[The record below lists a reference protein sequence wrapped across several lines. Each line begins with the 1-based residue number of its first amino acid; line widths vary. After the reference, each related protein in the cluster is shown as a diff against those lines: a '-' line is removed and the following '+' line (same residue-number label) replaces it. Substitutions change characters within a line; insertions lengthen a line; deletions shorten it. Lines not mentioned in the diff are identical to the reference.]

1 MTEDG
6 GSIFSATERKIGT
19 SFREKNSNQ
28 LKLQLLS
35 LFPSPDFRD
44 TGQKESDDLE

>member
-19 SFREKNSNQ
+19 AFRETNGNQ
-28 LKLQLLS
+28 LKLQLPS
-35 LFPSPDFRD
+35 LFSSPDFRD
-44 TGQKESDDLE
+44 SGQKESDDLE

>member
-6 GSIFSATERKIGT
+6 GSIFSETERKIGI
-19 SFREKNSNQ
+19 SFREMNGNQ

-35 LFPSPDFRD
+35 LFSSPDFRD
-44 TGQKESDDLE
+44 TGKKESDDLE